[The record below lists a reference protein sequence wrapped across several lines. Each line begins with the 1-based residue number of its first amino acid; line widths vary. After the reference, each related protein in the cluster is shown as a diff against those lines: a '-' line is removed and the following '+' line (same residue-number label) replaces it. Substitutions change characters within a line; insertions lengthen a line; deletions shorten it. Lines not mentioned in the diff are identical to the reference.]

1 MKETVLSTAVRL
13 AKRSSLFY
21 DLRMSALELVEELQK
36 MPDVEKQQALQMIH
50 KLEATPVIES
60 TPPLNP
66 ALPNFAELRRK
77 LWGDRIFPNL
87 VLEARAL
94 ERT

>member
-1 MKETVLSTAVRL
+1 
-13 AKRSSLFY
+13 
-21 DLRMSALELVEELQK
+21 MSALELIEELQK
-36 MPDVEKQQALQMIH
+36 LPEAEKQLALQMIY
-50 KLEATPVIES
+50 KLETVPVIES
-60 TPPLNP
+60 TPLLNP
-66 ALPNFAELRRK
+66 ARPNFAELRRK

>member
-1 MKETVLSTAVRL
+1 
-13 AKRSSLFY
+13 
-21 DLRMSALELVEELQK
+21 MSALELVEELQK
-36 MPDVEKQQALQMIH
+36 LPEAEKQQALQMIH
-50 KLEATPVIES
+50 KLESVPVIES

-66 ALPNFAELRRK
+66 TLPNFAELRQK